1 MTVELVL
8 TATARDRP
16 GIIEALSDAVV
27 SHGGNWIDSS
37 MACLAGEF
45 AGVVRVAVPEVA
57 AEPVEAALRK
67 LSSQGIAVS
76 VRRNEMPFAL
86 RGLKTELEMTG
97 IDHPGII
104 YKVSS
109 VLAEQ
114 HVSIDELET
123 RVFPASMSG
132 EQMFVAKATVVL
144 PPGLTSKAL
153 QHALEDVAHDLVV
166 DIELKGEPEPAAVGG

>member
-16 GIIEALSDAVV
+16 GIIEALSDAVA

-37 MACLAGEF
+37 MACLAGDF
-45 AGVVRVAVPEVA
+45 AGILRVAVPIETVPALEATLRGLA
-57 AEPVEAALRK
+57 A
-67 LSSQGIAVS
+67 SGIAVS
-76 VRRNEMPFAL
+76 VRRNEPDHGL

-104 YKVSS
+104 HKVSS

-123 RVFPASMSG
+123 RVFQASMSG
-132 EQMFVAKATVVL
+132 ELMFAAKASVVL
-144 PPGLTSKAL
+144 PPGLSFKAL
-153 QHALEDVAHDLVV
+153 QHALEAVAQDLVV
-166 DIELKGEPEPAAVGG
+166 DIELRGEPEQAATGG